1 GHDAPESSVDDDG
14 HADRGPRAYGPRSV
28 CDRTMRGPGVVD
40 ARRDPCL
47 ADPRDRAAVTLDGP
61 APPDGAEVAV
71 GSCKHGRAAIVVVA
85 EQHAEGGVEHACHLV
100 PDAFEHT
107 VRSRPLGDER

>member
-1 GHDAPESSVDDDG
+1 PLVLETRGREACCNFCHPPLEVARRGLGFARADGHDAPESSVDDDG

-71 GSCKHGRAAIVVVA
+71 GS
-85 EQHAEGGVEHACHLV
+85 
-100 PDAFEHT
+100 
-107 VRSRPLGDER
+107 